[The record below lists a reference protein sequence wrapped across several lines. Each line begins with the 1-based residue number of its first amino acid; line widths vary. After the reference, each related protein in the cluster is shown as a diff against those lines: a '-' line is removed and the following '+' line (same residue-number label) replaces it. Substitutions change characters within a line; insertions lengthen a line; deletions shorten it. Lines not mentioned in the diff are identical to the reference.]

1 MGTDPPNRS
10 TELADFL
17 AVLTQSG
24 DDGCPFIVV
33 GGQAANYWAN
43 LYLEREPRLRAQLPF
58 TSKDLD
64 VIGSRESAVR
74 VARTLGWQ
82 FSPPVVGGG
91 PVQGVVSSGVLPKPL
106 TVEFLSE
113 IKGVPP
119 DVIRDFARENTIRS
133 EDSDRL
139 VPVRVLDPAML
150 LYGKVRNAVDIGQ
163 DAPEKPR
170 QDVKHVAMLSLCV
183 PHFLAD
189 VHGQVAGEA
198 ERKESLGKY
207 VTLLV
212 ALKHSY
218 SGRQFEARHP
228 GVIQWREL
236 VPEAIRRLPWETGVR
251 ASLRQLTGEQR
262 SRGIRI

>member
-17 AVLTQSG
+17 AVLAQPG
-24 DDGCPFIVV
+24 DDGHPFIVV

-43 LYLEREPRLRAQLPF
+43 LYLEREPRLRAHLPF

-82 FSPPVVGGG
+82 FSPPLVGGG
-91 PVQGVVSSGVLPKPL
+91 LVQGVVSSGVPPKPL

-133 EDSDRL
+133 EGNDRL
-139 VPVRVLDPAML
+139 VSVRVLDPAML

-170 QDVKHVAMLSLCV
+170 QDVKHVAMLGLCV
-183 PHFLAD
+183 PHFLEELRAQAVD
-189 VHGQVAGEA
+189 GPTRREVCSNYVAMFA
-198 ERKESLGKY
+198 SLKN
-207 VTLLV
+207 T
-212 ALKHSY
+212 Y
-218 SGRQFEARHP
+218 SGRRFEAEHP
-228 GVIQWREL
+228 GTLRWAEL
-236 VPEAIRRLPWETGVR
+236 IPETIRQMPLDDDTRR
-251 ASLRQLTGEQR
+251 SLRQLEAVSR
-262 SRGIRI
+262 SRGMRI